1 VAPALP
7 ESLAVVQPP
16 AWQRLGLGPRLTG
29 AFLLMALLT
38 FAAAGFGLLA
48 LRRQAAAEVHL
59 AQTQAQLQALSVAPP
74 AGGLAP
80 EQIAPLAA
88 DLQAASAGLAASRR
102 QVLAGLA
109 GSAALAAVLGL
120 GLGWYSTRR
129 LTLPLA
135 ALGAAAERISANDLA
150 TPVAAPGAPGE
161 LGRLAVALEHM
172 RRMLRHEREQVR
184 RLAILEERDRIGRE
198 MHDGLA
204 QVLGFVN
211 TKAQTVREYLRAA
224 QPAPAAQ
231 HLEELIVA
239 AREAY
244 ADAREAI
251 AGLRVEGAVERPLAE
266 LLAEQLERFRRQSG
280 AAADLRVA
288 PEWADGLLAPTA
300 RVQLLRIVQ
309 EALTNA
315 RKHAAARTV
324 TVSLGLE
331 NGQASLCVADDGRG
345 FHLSR
350 LLSPDF
356 SRFGLRTMRERAQAV
371 GGVFRIES
379 LPGQGTRIHVH
390 LPLRGAAEAEAP

>member
-1 VAPALP
+1 
-7 ESLAVVQPP
+7 
-16 AWQRLGLGPRLTG
+16 
-29 AFLLMALLT
+29 MALLT

-48 LRRQAAAEVHL
+48 LSRQAAGAARV
-59 AQTQAQLQALSVAPP
+59 AQAQAQLQALAAAPSADG
-74 AGGLAP
+74 AGLEGLVPISA
-80 EQIAPLAA
+80 ELDAALA
-88 DLQAASAGLAASRR
+88 DLDAASRQAR
-102 QVLAGLA
+102 AGLL
-109 GSAALAAVLGL
+109 GSAALAAALGL

-129 LTLPLA
+129 LTIPLA
-135 ALGAAAERISANDLA
+135 QLDAAAERISANDLA
-150 TPVAAPGAPGE
+150 TPVAAPTAPGE
-161 LGRLAVALEHM
+161 LGELALALDSM

-224 QPAPAAQ
+224 QPGPAAQ

-251 AGLRVEGAVERPLAE
+251 AGLRVEGAAERPLAE
-266 LLAEQLERFRRQSG
+266 LLAEQAARFQRHGG
-280 AAADLRVA
+280 AALELRLA
-288 PEWADGLLAPTA
+288 PGWSDELLSPTA

-309 EALTNA
+309 EALTNV
-315 RKHAAARTV
+315 RKHAAAAHV
-324 TVSLGLE
+324 TVSLDLE
-331 NGQASLCVADDGRG
+331 GSQARLCIADDGRG

-371 GGVFRIES
+371 GGLFRIEA
-379 LPGQGTRIHVH
+379 LPGQGTRINVH
-390 LPLRGAAEAEAP
+390 LPLRASADAESP